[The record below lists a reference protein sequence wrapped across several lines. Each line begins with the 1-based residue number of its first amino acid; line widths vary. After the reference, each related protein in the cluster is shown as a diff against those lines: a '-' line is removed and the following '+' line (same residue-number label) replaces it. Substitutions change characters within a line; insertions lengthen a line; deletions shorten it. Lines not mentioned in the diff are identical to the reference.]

1 MGDTT
6 DRTNTAQEFENGQ
19 PYSDIAGE
27 LVVNCIVLKELVDR
41 RRPEIKKLPGCVH
54 VTLDS
59 EHGVILV
66 GLAQADGQ
74 EVVLIERIL
83 ANPREPATFGKSE
96 LPLKVQQQKMH

>member
-1 MGDTT
+1 MTDTT
-6 DRTNTAQEFENGQ
+6 DRTTTAQEFQNGQ
-19 PYSDIAGE
+19 PYTNIAGE
-27 LVVNCIVLKELVDR
+27 LVANCIVLMEAVR
-41 RRPEIKKLPGCVH
+41 ERRPEIKNLGGTLH
-54 VTLDS
+54 VSLDS

-96 LPLKVQQQKMH
+96 LPLKVQSQTMH